1 MLYVSRSSKNPLIS
15 PVRWRAWEAL
25 AAFNPAAVR
34 KDDVTHLF
42 YRAVARPDVLL
53 TPYAGLSTIGH
64 AVYQDDDVHDRSQI
78 IIPEQPWEAYG
89 CEDPRATFF
98 EGKWYVFYT
107 ALGGFPFGPSN
118 IKVGVAIGSSPTELT
133 EKHLVTPF
141 NAKAATL
148 FPERVNGDAILLLTC
163 HTDYTPEHPRPTIA
177 IARAKNVEDFWNPEY
192 WNRWHET
199 LADHALPE
207 LRRNDSEHVEVGAS
221 PVMTAKGWLLVY
233 SHIRNYYDE
242 HNRLF
247 GVEAVVLDAHD
258 PQKVVARTPGS
269 IMSPK
274 ESYERYG
281 AVPNIVFPTG
291 VVIRGDT
298 LDLFYGAA
306 DTVCG
311 MASLF
316 LPDLFDAMDEQYRLN
331 FVKRFSKNPILEPI
345 PEHAWESRCVLNA
358 AAVELNGETHLLYRA
373 QGTDNT
379 SVMGY
384 ARVSKDFTV
393 LERLPEPAYVPRE
406 PFELKQGDPNG
417 NSGCEDPRLTLMGDT
432 LYLTYTAYDGKT
444 DPRGAVSSIAV
455 SDFLAKRFDRWALP
469 RLLTPEGVTDKDVC
483 LVPGKVG
490 DKYMIIHRIDPN
502 ICADV
507 FDDLAFSRPVN
518 RCIEILGPRPGMWD
532 HEKVGAAGPPIRIPE
547 GWLFIYHAIGADKV
561 YRLGAALLD
570 GETATN
576 VISRTVLPILEPV
589 ETWERDGVIGNVV
602 FSDGMTLSGDQLA
615 IYYGGADTALGVAT
629 VSLSALVRK
638 LVPKLTP

>member
-1 MLYVSRSSKNPLIS
+1 
-15 PVRWRAWEAL
+15 
-25 AAFNPAAVR
+25 
-34 KDDVTHLF
+34 
-42 YRAVARPDVLL
+42 VLL

-64 AVYQDDDVHDRSQI
+64 ATLHEGAVGDRTQVI
-78 IIPEQPWEAYG
+78 MPEHPWEAFG

-118 IKVGVAIGSSPTELT
+118 IKVAAAVGTSPTNLS

-148 FPERVNGDAILLLTC
+148 FPERVGGDAVLLLTC
-163 HTDYTPEHPRPTIA
+163 HTDYTDEYPRPTIA
-177 IARAKNVEDFWNPEY
+177 IARAKNVEDFWNPEF
-192 WNRWHET
+192 WNKWHET

-207 LRRNDSEHVEVGAS
+207 LRRADSEHVEVGAT
-221 PVMTAKGWLLVY
+221 PFLTEQGWVMVY
-233 SHIRNYYDE
+233 SHILNYYDE
-242 HNRLF
+242 HNRYF
-247 GVEAVVLDAHD
+247 GVEALLLDKDD
-258 PQKVVARTPGS
+258 PQKILMRTPGS
-269 IMSPK
+269 FMSPK

-281 AVPNIVFPTG
+281 AVANIVFPSG
-291 VVIRGDT
+291 AVVHGDT

-306 DTVCG
+306 DTVCA
-311 MASLF
+311 MASLS
-316 LPDLFDAMDEQYRLN
+316 LTDLLQSMDERYRLD

-345 PEHAWESRCVLNA
+345 PSHAWESRAVLNA

-373 QGTDNT
+373 MGNDNT

-384 ARVSKDFTV
+384 ARIDKDFNV

-406 PFELKQGDPNG
+406 DFEGKMGDPNG
-417 NSGCEDPRLTLMGDT
+417 NSGCEDPRLTHIGDT
-432 LYLTYTAYDGKT
+432 LYLTYTAYDGVQA
-444 DPRGAVSSIAV
+444 PRGAVSSIAV
-455 SDFLAKRFDRWALP
+455 ADFLAHKFDRWAMP
-469 RLLTPEGVTDKDVC
+469 RLLTPEGVTDKDVV

-490 DKYMIIHRIDPN
+490 GKYMVIHRIDPN

-518 RCIEILGPRPGMWD
+518 RCIELMGPRPGMWD
-532 HEKVGAAGPPIRIPE
+532 HEKVGTAAPPIRVPE
-547 GWLFIYHAIGADKV
+547 GWLLIYHAIGADKV

-570 GETATN
+570 AETCTN

-589 ETWERDGVIGNVV
+589 ETWEKDGVIGNVV
-602 FSDGMTLSGDQLA
+602 FSDGMTLTGDTLA

-629 VSLSALVRK
+629 VSLSALIKK
-638 LVPKLTP
+638 LLPSLTP